1 MKTTSILMGL
11 AGIMA
16 TTLVAAE
23 VQNYATTGTSDQSPQ
38 TLVDAQGNLRVP
50 DDYRTAYQFL
60 GANRRGTR
68 QRFATAP
75 RRLCVARHDRRLSQ
89 RWEFSRRLRVGEGGV

>member
-1 MKTTSILMGL
+1 MKGVSGMKTTSILMGL

-38 TLVDAQGNLRVP
+38 TLVDAQG
-50 DDYRTAYQFL
+50 QFT
-60 GANRRGTR
+60 GAG
-68 QRFATAP
+68 
-75 RRLCVARHDRRLSQ
+75 
-89 RWEFSRRLRVGEGGV
+89 